1 MKKILFINKDA
12 NIRLQFKKEL
22 EEEGYELLI
31 ASNIKE
37 GEKIVNNL
45 PPDLIVLDIRIS
57 GVEGID
63 FLKNL
68 RDQDKKIPVIICTPH
83 GEIKQDFQA
92 SAKDVCVVKS
102 DDLTELKDAIKRL
115 FSTT

>member
-1 MKKILFINKDA
+1 MKKILFINEEK

-31 ASNIKE
+31 ASNAKE
-37 GEKIVNNL
+37 GEEIVNNF
-45 PPDLIVLDIRIS
+45 PPDLIILDIKIS
-57 GVEGID
+57 GVDGID

-83 GEIKQDFQA
+83 GEVKQDFQV
-92 SAKDVCVVKS
+92 SVSDVRVIRS
-102 DDLTELKDAIKRL
+102 DDLTELKDAIKRI
-115 FSTT
+115 FFTT